1 MFLAWLKTESFFP
14 GAALLFRCKY
24 IPGLQ
29 SDFFLDKLG
38 TMNYTYSS
46 LLNRINKYNTKML
59 ASNIHDEL
67 KVALQLYKYT
77 LKDWAATLKKPDGS
91 VGVSSTAVI
100 LNSQG
105 REETPWIRSEIEN
118 LISKA
123 QTTFPDFYDFHYK
136 KAASE

>member
-1 MFLAWLKTESFFP
+1 
-14 GAALLFRCKY
+14 
-24 IPGLQ
+24 
-29 SDFFLDKLG
+29 
-38 TMNYTYSS
+38 
-46 LLNRINKYNTKML
+46 ML

-67 KVALQLYKYT
+67 KVALHLYKYT

-100 LNSQG
+100 LNAQG
-105 REETPWIRSEIEN
+105 REETPWLRSEIEN